1 MLYSTSFYTF
11 VNKTDRIR
19 NYRMKRNLL
28 ALYVIKFSKWFSF
41 VMPIIVLFYEKN
53 GLTLQDIFLLKS
65 IYSIVAVTL
74 EIPSGYLA
82 DSWGKRNCL
91 ITGGILFFA
100 GYLTYS
106 FTDTFLAFAVAEILL
121 GAGQTFVNGTDS
133 ALLYNTV
140 QEHKKEHLYMR
151 YEGKLT
157 MIGNFSEAIAG
168 ILGGLLAVYS
178 LHLPF
183 YGQAII
189 AFTGIPAALCLKEYG
204 GTIKRPNAFAEIYKI
219 ISYSLFKN
227 KQLAY
232 SILFSGII
240 GAATLTMAWFVQP
253 ILMQL
258 NTPIS
263 WYGII
268 WTGLNL
274 TVGIAAY
281 YSDKIEYRFGA
292 KKMNLF
298 ILLSIAGGYVVLGFN
313 LSSYSLLAILLFF
326 YVVRG
331 FATPI
336 LKGYINQFTQSDMR
350 ATVLSIRNFIIRLMF
365 VFIAPL
371 AGWLSDSWGIQIAL
385 FWIAS
390 IIFIPGIII
399 YALTRK

>member
-1 MLYSTSFYTF
+1 
-11 VNKTDRIR
+11 
-19 NYRMKRNLL
+19 
-28 ALYVIKFSKWFSF
+28 
-41 VMPIIVLFYEKN
+41 MPIIVLFYEKN

-82 DSWGKRNCL
+82 DAWGKRNCL
-91 ITGGILFFA
+91 ITGGILFFG

-106 FTDTFLAFAVAEILL
+106 FTDTFLAFALAEILL
-121 GAGQTFVNGTDS
+121 SAGQTFVNGTDS
-133 ALLYNTV
+133 ALLYSTV
-140 QEHKKEHLYMR
+140 QHHKKEHLYMR

-178 LHLPF
+178 LRFPI
-183 YGQAII
+183 YGQALI
-189 AFTGIPAALCLKEYG
+189 AFTGIPAALLLKEYG
-204 GTIKRPNAFAEIYKI
+204 GGVKRANAFSEITKI
-219 ISYSLFKN
+219 LRYSLITN

-258 NTPIS
+258 DTPIS
-263 WYGII
+263 WYGVI

-274 TVGIAAY
+274 AVGVAAF
-281 YSDKIEYRFGA
+281 YSDKIEQRFGA
-292 KKMNLF
+292 AKMNLF
-298 ILLSIAGGYVVLGFN
+298 ILLFISGGYVVLGFN
-313 LSSYSLLAILLFF
+313 LSSYSLLGILLFF
-326 YVVRG
+326 YLVRG

-336 LKGYINQFTQSDMR
+336 LKGYINQLTHSDMR

-371 AGWLSDSWGIQIAL
+371 AGWLSDTWGIQTAL
-385 FWIAS
+385 FCIAAT
-390 IIFIPGIII
+390 IFIPGIII
-399 YALTRK
+399 YALTQKH

>member
-1 MLYSTSFYTF
+1 
-11 VNKTDRIR
+11 
-19 NYRMKRNLL
+19 
-28 ALYVIKFSKWFSF
+28 
-41 VMPIIVLFYEKN
+41 MPIIVLFYEKN
-53 GLTLQDIFLLKS
+53 GLTLQDIFLLKT

-82 DSWGKRNCL
+82 DAWGKRNCL
-91 ITGGILFFA
+91 LVGGILFFG

-106 FTDTFLAFAVAEILL
+106 FTDTFLAFAIAEILL
-121 GAGQTFVNGTDS
+121 SAGQTFVNGTDS
-133 ALLYNTV
+133 ALLYSTV
-140 QEHKKEHLYMR
+140 QHHKKEHLYMR

-178 LHLPF
+178 LNLPF
-183 YGQAII
+183 YGQAAI
-189 AFTGIPAALCLKEYG
+189 AFTGIPAALLLREYG
-204 GTIKRPNAFAEIYKI
+204 SGVKRANPLSEILKI
-219 ISYSLFKN
+219 LRYSLFTN

-258 NTPIS
+258 DTPIS

-274 TVGIAAY
+274 AVGVAAF
-281 YSDKIEYRFGA
+281 YSDTIERKVGVT
-292 KKMNLF
+292 KMNLF
-298 ILLSIAGGYVVLGFN
+298 ILLSISGGFVILGFN
-313 LSSYSLLAILLFF
+313 LSSYSLLGILLFF
-326 YVVRG
+326 YLVRG

-336 LKGYINQFTQSDMR
+336 LKGYINQLTQSDMR

-371 AGWLSDSWGIQIAL
+371 AGWLSDTWGIQIAL
-385 FWIAS
+385 FGIAM
-390 IIFIPGIII
+390 IIFLPGILI
-399 YALTRK
+399 YILTRKQ

>member
-1 MLYSTSFYTF
+1 
-11 VNKTDRIR
+11 
-19 NYRMKRNLL
+19 MKRNLL

-91 ITGGILFFA
+91 IAGGILFFG

-106 FTDTFLAFAVAEILL
+106 FTDTFMAFVLAEILL
-121 GAGQTFVNGTDS
+121 SAGQTFVNGTDS
-133 ALLYNTV
+133 ALLYSTV
-140 QEHKKEHLYMR
+140 QHHQKEHLYMR

-178 LHLPF
+178 LRFPF
-183 YGQAII
+183 YGQALI
-189 AFTGIPAALCLKEYG
+189 AFSGIPAAFLLKEYG
-204 GTIKRPNAFAEIYKI
+204 GEIKRKNAVSEIMKI
-219 ISYSLFKN
+219 VRYSLFTN
-227 KQLAY
+227 KQLSY

-263 WYGII
+263 FYGII
-268 WTGLNL
+268 WTVLNL
-274 TVGIAAY
+274 AVGIAAF
-281 YSDKIEYRFGA
+281 YSDKIEERFGTG
-292 KKMNLF
+292 KTNVF
-298 ILLSIAGGYVVLGFN
+298 ILLSISAGYILLAYN
-313 LSSYSLLAILLFF
+313 LSSYTLLGILLFF
-326 YVVRG
+326 YLVRG
-331 FATPI
+331 LATPI

-350 ATVLSIRNFIIRLMF
+350 ATVLSIRNFIIRLLF
-365 VFIAPL
+365 AFISPF
-371 AGWLSDSWGIQIAL
+371 AGWISDTWDIKTAL
-385 FWIAS
+385 LMIAS
-390 IIFIPGIII
+390 IITIPGIAIL
-399 YALTRK
+399 LTKTKQ